1 SPSSHPN
8 PSRCPRLIQAGLGHF
23 QGWSSHSSSGNS
35 IPALPTLPGRNSF
48 PKSPP
53 WHPEASLSSLSP
65 FSRGDLEVI
74 YPEVGDVSCSYIPKC
89 HGYREKLSQEW
100 AKPRVRPHPCL
111 DGFKKYVL
119 VMVDPDAPNRENPR
133 LRFWRHWLV
142 TDILVSPW
150 GASPGIQGGL
160 ESHGM
165 QTPPGII
172 PSGYHR
178 YQFRLY
184 RQSQHQTISLSSE
197 EQASL
202 GKDPPGPPSPPR
214 GAVPGLWATPQ
225 AGDARSAQRDSYRG
239 RG

>member
-1 SPSSHPN
+1 
-8 PSRCPRLIQAGLGHF
+8 
-23 QGWSSHSSSGNS
+23 
-35 IPALPTLPGRNSF
+35 
-48 PKSPP
+48 
-53 WHPEASLSSLSP
+53 
-65 FSRGDLEVI
+65 I

-100 AKPRVRPHPCL
+100 AKPRVRYPWAKKN
-111 DGFKKYVL
+111 KKYVL

-202 GKDPPGPPSPPR
+202 GTWDLKDFVEDFHLGHPVASTQDSSMDSPTLQSPAAFQGHKPMETHSPGDSG
-214 GAVPGLWATPQ
+214 GAVG
-225 AGDARSAQRDSYRG
+225 
-239 RG
+239 